1 MRTILHV
8 YVCSGFMFIFPFKVC
23 AAPQHKRQNRLEY
36 EVRTTQMYLVSTDL
50 ASLFYTKQVC
60 KLRRVMERMEKQ
72 MKEMHHMMLKMP
84 KDRGNIFEM
93 DNVYNYDSTATD
105 VI

>member
-1 MRTILHV
+1 
-8 YVCSGFMFIFPFKVC
+8 
-23 AAPQHKRQNRLEY
+23 
-36 EVRTTQMYLVSTDL
+36 
-50 ASLFYTKQVC
+50 
-60 KLRRVMERMEKQ
+60 MERMEKQ

-84 KDRGNIFEM
+84 KDRGNVFEM